1 MDFSDVREFAAKS
14 VPLVNVARARI
25 ETSAEDEPGKWVV
38 DFIRR
43 IVMSE
48 FALPLKEAQQ
58 VAEHAVQR
66 ALQEIYEDTLNEEKS

>member
-1 MDFSDVREFAAKS
+1 MDFDQVREFAAKT

-25 ETSAEDEPGKWVV
+25 ETSAEDEPGKWAV

-43 IVMSE
+43 IVISE
-48 FALPLKEAQQ
+48 FALSLKEAQA

-66 ALQEIYEDTLNEEKS
+66 ALQDIYEDTLKEEKS